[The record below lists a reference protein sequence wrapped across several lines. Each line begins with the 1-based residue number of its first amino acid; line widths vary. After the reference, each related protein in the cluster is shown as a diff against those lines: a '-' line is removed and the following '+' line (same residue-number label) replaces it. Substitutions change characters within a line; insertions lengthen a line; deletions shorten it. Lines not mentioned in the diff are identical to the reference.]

1 MALASTRVFIP
12 KPTNLSIAE
21 AMSQILLW
29 LNSQELQPISFKFAT
44 DGRLGFDIG
53 FRSEAEAV
61 AAEAFHW
68 RSFNGA

>member
-1 MALASTRVFIP
+1 MALASYVVFIP
-12 KPTNLSIAE
+12 KPTNLSMGE
-21 AMSQILLW
+21 ATRQIRLWFDSQKLK
-29 LNSQELQPISFKFAT
+29 PISFKFAT

-68 RSFNGA
+68 RTF